1 MIYIILFLMTY
12 IRFHTFEIKSLVLL
26 VFSPATSKA
35 LEKVMTCQCPY
46 GGILG
51 VLEGNGCSFIYL
63 FNYSFSFRTDVLV
76 KVADMYM
83 VEDRDIEI
91 SA

>member
-1 MIYIILFLMTY
+1 MI
-12 IRFHTFEIKSLVLL
+12 
-26 VFSPATSKA
+26 
-35 LEKVMTCQCPY
+35 CQCPY
-46 GGILG
+46 GAILG